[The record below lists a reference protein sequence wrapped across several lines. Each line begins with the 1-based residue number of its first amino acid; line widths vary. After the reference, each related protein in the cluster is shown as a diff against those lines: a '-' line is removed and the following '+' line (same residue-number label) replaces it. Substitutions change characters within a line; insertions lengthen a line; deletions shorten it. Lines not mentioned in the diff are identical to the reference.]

1 MSESKLPS
9 WPPYL
14 VAFLSF
20 VGINVIAAIVVG
32 GYLFATAGD
41 PSLPMDAR
49 VEQLAKLSSTPQALV
64 LSVVLTSTLFIV
76 IGAWASARGGRRS
89 GAAVVRRM
97 RLYPVDARDAFA
109 ASVGVL
115 GTSMVL
121 DVFVEVLGLGGQGS
135 LGSIHD
141 ALNVLPGHLLFAA
154 ALVVGV
160 FPGIGE
166 EVFFRGFLM
175 RRIEAADGWKTAWV
189 ASSILFGIFHFDP
202 IHSPTAGLI
211 GLYLGWMVL
220 RSGSL
225 WVGVVAHTLNNFVAT
240 VTVGRPIPDALAPLV
255 AFVGLAA
262 AGSAVWYV
270 KERRPTVVVGDW

>member
-1 MSESKLPS
+1 MSETKLLS

-20 VGINVIAAIVVG
+20 VGINVIAAVVVA

-41 PSLPMDAR
+41 PTLPMDAR
-49 VEQLAKLSSTPQALV
+49 VEQLAKHASTPQALV
-64 LSVVLTSTLFIV
+64 LSVVITGTLFIV
-76 IGAWASARGGRRS
+76 IGVSAAVFGASGFQET
-89 GAAVVRRM
+89 VVRRM

-121 DVFVEVLGLGGQGS
+121 DTFVQVTGLGEQGS
-135 LGSIHD
+135 LRAIHD
-141 ALNVLPGHLLFAA
+141 ALNVLPAHLLFAA

-166 EVFFRGFLM
+166 ELFFRGYLM
-175 RRIEAADGWKTAWV
+175 RRIEAANGWKIAWV
-189 ASSILFGIFHFDP
+189 MSSILFGLFHWDEV
-202 IHSPTAGLI
+202 HSPTAGLI

-270 KERRPTVVVGDW
+270 KERRPTVAAGDW